1 MKPSEIS
8 ATRRRL
14 RDVNIE
20 YSALL
25 RNKSGEG
32 RFVRMGELRNERRT
46 LVALIAGRPP
56 SRAAEGAVSQRT
68 DTLVLTA

>member
-8 ATRRRL
+8 ATRIRL

-32 RFVRMGELRNERRT
+32 RFVRMGELRNERRA
-46 LVALIAGRPP
+46 LMALIARHNPL
-56 SRAAEGAVSQRT
+56 RAAEGTVSQRA
-68 DTLVLTA
+68 DTLVQTA